1 MSLIPVLQEL
11 EAMELEED
19 MPEDMTEV
27 MMKVMVMVIVI
38 MKSQTP
44 STLNMECMMTSIKQT
59 SVSTGLVMR
68 LAI

>member
-1 MSLIPVLQEL
+1 MRVLQEL

-19 MPEDMTEV
+19 MPEDMAEV
-27 MMKVMVMVIVI
+27 RIEVMVMGIVI

-44 STLNMECMMTSIKQT
+44 SPLNTECMMTSITQT
-59 SVSTGLVMR
+59 SVSTGLVIR